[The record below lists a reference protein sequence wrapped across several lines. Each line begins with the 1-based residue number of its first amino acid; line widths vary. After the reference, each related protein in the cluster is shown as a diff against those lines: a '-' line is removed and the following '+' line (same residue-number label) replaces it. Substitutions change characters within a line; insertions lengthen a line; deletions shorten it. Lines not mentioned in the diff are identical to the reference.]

1 MDCCDDMKN
10 AQRWKSDLA
19 YWQDRNGDAFII
31 SALYDLID
39 AIDATIEH
47 HVCKGEDQVQ
57 QEDVQ
62 QEDVQQ
68 EDVQQ
73 EDVQQ
78 EDVQRE
84 DQVQQGEDQ
93 VQQGEDQ
100 VQQGEDQLQQGEDQ
114 LQEVDDRDCVP
125 MDCS

>member
-19 YWQDRNGDAFII
+19 YWHAFII

-62 QEDVQQ
+62 QEDVQ
-68 EDVQQ
+68 
-73 EDVQQ
+73 
-78 EDVQRE
+78 
-84 DQVQQGEDQ
+84 
-93 VQQGEDQ
+93 
-100 VQQGEDQLQQGEDQ
+100 GEDQLQQGEVGPE
-114 LQEVDDRDCVP
+114 EVDDRDCVP

>member
-73 EDVQQ
+73 EDVQ
-78 EDVQRE
+78 R
-84 DQVQQGEDQ
+84 EDQ

>member
-57 QEDVQ
+57 Q
-62 QEDVQQ
+62 
-68 EDVQQ
+68 
-73 EDVQQ
+73 
-78 EDVQRE
+78 
-84 DQVQQGEDQ
+84 
-93 VQQGEDQ
+93 GEDQ

>member
-73 EDVQQ
+73 EDVQ
-78 EDVQRE
+78 RE

>member
-73 EDVQQ
+73 EDQL
-78 EDVQRE
+78 
-84 DQVQQGEDQ
+84 
-93 VQQGEDQ
+93 
-100 VQQGEDQLQQGEDQ
+100 QQGEDQLQQGEDQ
-114 LQEVDDRDCVP
+114 LQQGEVGPEEVDDRDCVP

>member
-19 YWQDRNGDAFII
+19 YWKDRNGDAFII

-47 HVCKGEDQVQ
+47 HVCKGEG
-57 QEDVQ
+57 ED
-62 QEDVQQ
+62 
-68 EDVQQ
+68 
-73 EDVQQ
+73 
-78 EDVQRE
+78 
-84 DQVQQGEDQ
+84 VQQGEDQ
-93 VQQGEDQ
+93 VQQED
-100 VQQGEDQLQQGEDQ
+100 VQGEDEVQQEDVQGEDEV
-114 LQEVDDRDCVP
+114 QEVDDRDCVP

>member
-62 QEDVQQ
+62 GEDV
-68 EDVQQ
+68 
-73 EDVQQ
+73 
-78 EDVQRE
+78 
-84 DQVQQGEDQ
+84 
-93 VQQGEDQ
+93 
-100 VQQGEDQLQQGEDQ
+100 QGEDQLQQGEDQ
-114 LQEVDDRDCVP
+114 LQQSEVGPEEVDDRDCVP

>member
-19 YWQDRNGDAFII
+19 YWKDRNGDAFII

-47 HVCKGEDQVQ
+47 HVCKGEDQ
-57 QEDVQ
+57 VQ